1 MPLNAEM
8 LAESDEADELFDDG
22 EDADAAK
29 PVDVGKEADAVPVEA
44 VAETEGEP
52 GERASTGKT
61 VLVADDSR
69 LIRVAVRKIVEQ
81 LGHEVIEA
89 ADGAEAIVQA
99 MAREPD
105 MIFLD
110 WVMPEKDGLEV
121 LAQLHKMPQIADI
134 PVCLLTSEMDAAE
147 IRKAAKYNVKDYLSK
162 PAHPRHIQE
171 KVKKY
176 LG

>member
-8 LAESDEADELFDDG
+8 MAESDEADELFDDG
-22 EDADAAK
+22 E
-29 PVDVGKEADAVPVEA
+29 EADAVPVKA

-52 GERASTGKT
+52 GGSSSTGKT
-61 VLVADDSR
+61 VLTADDSR

-99 MAREPD
+99 MGRKPD

-121 LAQLHKMPQIADI
+121 LAQLHKMSQIADI
-134 PVCLLTSEMDAAE
+134 PVCLLTSEMDTAE